1 MKIFE
6 LHYSTSWA
14 GAERF
19 VVDLCNE
26 LTEKNDVILCT
37 IENDRIPQKSYY
49 KKELNSNIKYIN
61 LKCQS
66 GLQLKA
72 LWRIYKTIKKEK
84 PDIVHAHTDAIC
96 LFLPVLFYHK
106 PIYFHTLHNLAE
118 KCIRKLYL
126 RKIYKWFY
134 KYYINPITISQ
145 ICDNSY
151 QELYGLTNAIHINNG
166 RSPLK
171 ITSKINNV
179 KQELSELKLHQD
191 DKIFIHIARCQP
203 QKNQILLI
211 KAFNKFLSEK
221 NHGILVMIGAAY
233 DTSEN
238 KPLLENANKG
248 IYWIGLRNNICDYL
262 LHADFFILSSLYEGL
277 PISLLEALACG
288 VIPICTPAGGI
299 PDVIKDDSLGFIS
312 KDFTLSS
319 FYDCLIKAYNT
330 TNKIDTE
337 RLKAYFN
344 NNYSMKHCAELYA
357 KTFQQN
363 VSSIK
368 KLSKQSKNDY

>member
-1 MKIFE
+1 MKSMKIFE

-26 LTEKNDVILCT
+26 LIEKDDVILCT
-37 IENDRIPQKSYY
+37 IEDDRISQKAYY

-96 LFLPVLFYHK
+96 LFLPALFYHK
-106 PIYFHTLHNLAE
+106 PVYFHTLHSLAE
-118 KCIRKLYL
+118 KCIRKYYL
-126 RKIYKWFY
+126 KKIYKWFY
-134 KYYINPITISQ
+134 RHYINPITISQ

-151 QELYGLTNAIHINNG
+151 QKLYGLTNSIHINNG

-171 ITSKINNV
+171 ITSKINDV
-179 KQELSELKLHQD
+179 KQELSKLKLHQD
-191 DKIFIHIARCQP
+191 DKIFIHVARCQP
-203 QKNQILLI
+203 LKNQILLI
-211 KAFNKFLSEK
+211 NAFNKFLSEN

-238 KPLLENANKG
+238 KHLLENTNKG
-248 IYWIGLRNNICDYL
+248 IYWIGLKNNIGDYL

-299 PDVIKDDSLGFIS
+299 LDVITQKKYGYVSNSFDLN
-312 KDFTLSS
+312 DF
-319 FYDCLIKAYNT
+319 Y
-330 TNKIDTE
+330 
-337 RLKAYFN
+337 
-344 NNYSMKHCAELYA
+344 
-357 KTFQQN
+357 
-363 VSSIK
+363 SSIK
-368 KLSKQSKNDY
+368 EAFNNENKINREQLKKYFYINYSITKCAEKYLHTFKKSIK